1 VLILVAVVV
10 VEEEEEM
17 DVVVEVE
24 EEDEFTG
31 ITSSTFFLRG
41 LKSAT
46 FSEGGGVETKSFIRT
61 RNSLGIFSD
70 VFVANEKSSFFLQRN
85 EMNRR

>member
-1 VLILVAVVV
+1 VLILAAVV
-10 VEEEEEM
+10 VEEEEEEM
-17 DVVVEVE
+17 DIVVVEVE

-70 VFVANEKSSFFLQRN
+70 FFVANEKLSYFYN
-85 EMNRR
+85 EMK

>member
-1 VLILVAVVV
+1 VLILAAVV
-10 VEEEEEM
+10 VEEEEEEM
-17 DVVVEVE
+17 DIVVVEVE

-41 LKSAT
+41 LKSAM

-70 VFVANEKSSFFLQRN
+70 VFVANEKSSFFYN
-85 EMNRR
+85 EMK